1 MASSFD
7 PTRYPVAV
15 TGHDLLSK
23 RVNAID
29 VSGIRKAFQL
39 GAKLENPINLSIGQP
54 DFAVPEPIKQAA
66 IEAIQHDRNGYTLTS
81 GDPMLL
87 SSIRSHI
94 QRDVGWDM
102 ESDTLDAIVTS
113 GTSGALLLSFM
124 ALLDPGDEAI
134 IADPYFVVYTALGP
148 MTNAT
153 IKLCDTYPDF
163 RMTAERVEP
172 LLTDR
177 TKIVLVNSPANPT
190 GIVLTDE
197 ELRDLAELCRDR
209 GVMLISDEIYDLF
222 TWPEHLDPTGHC
234 PSPARHSEDMLL
246 IRGFGKT
253 YGCTGWRLGYAAGPA
268 WLITEMAKLQQYS
281 FVCAPSMAQAGADV
295 ALHTDMQPIVDR
307 YHARSTMV
315 METLS
320 PLTNLPEPGGAF
332 YAFVQV
338 PPHLEC
344 TAAEFC
350 EEAIRRNV
358 IIIPGNVFSRH
369 DTHFRLSM
377 AADEDTLAQGLGVI
391 ADMMR

>member
-1 MASSFD
+1 
-7 PTRYPVAV
+7 VAV
-15 TGHDLLSK
+15 TGQDLLSN

-54 DFAVPEPIKQAA
+54 DFAVPEPVKQAA
-66 IEAIQHDRNGYTLTS
+66 IDAIRNDRNGYTLTS
-81 GDPMLL
+81 GDPELL
-87 SSIRSHI
+87 SSIRTHI

-102 ESDTLDAIVTS
+102 QSGELDAIVTS

-124 ALLDPGDEAI
+124 ALLDPGDEAV

-153 IKLCDTYPDF
+153 IRLCDTYPDF

-190 GIVLTDE
+190 GIVLTDD
-197 ELRDLAELCRDR
+197 ELRELAELCRSR
-209 GVMLISDEIYDLF
+209 GIMLISDEIYDLF
-222 TWPEHLDPTGHC
+222 TWPEHLDASGHC
-234 PSPARHSEDMLL
+234 PSPARHSDDMLL

-253 YGCTGWRLGYAAGPA
+253 YGCTGWRLGYAAGPS
-268 WLITEMAKLQQYS
+268 WLISEMAKLQQYS
-281 FVCAPSMAQAGADV
+281 FVCAPSMAQAAASA

-307 YHARSTMV
+307 YHARSQMV
-315 METLS
+315 MDSLS
-320 PLTNLPEPGGAF
+320 PLTDLPEPGGAF
-332 YAFVQV
+332 YAFVRV
-338 PPHLEC
+338 PPQLDC
-344 TAAEFC
+344 SAAAFC

-377 AADEDTLAQGLGVI
+377 AADEESLARGLEVI